1 MIEFPLILI
10 GYAVVPFIAIQVMI
24 MADRPHEPN
33 AQSTFPQAE
42 TLRLPSVL
50 LAVEPPRA

>member
-10 GYAVVPFIAIQVMI
+10 VYAVVPFIAIQVMI

-33 AQSTFPQAE
+33 AQSAFPH
-42 TLRLPSVL
+42 
-50 LAVEPPRA
+50 VEIL